1 MDCVPIVEIKAIK
14 YLHAPIF
21 FLAQIKAYSQSNQV
35 WNLRTQ
41 SPITMKKY
49 LDQTNFT
56 ILLYLSTI
64 NPKFTLLTWGMKNP
78 SQSHLF

>member
-41 SPITMKKY
+41 SPITMKKSRSNKFY
-49 LDQTNFT
+49 HSAVS
-56 ILLYLSTI
+56 LYNKSKIHSFDL
-64 NPKFTLLTWGMKNP
+64 GMKNP

>member
-14 YLHAPIF
+14 YQHAPIF
-21 FLAQIKAYSQSNQV
+21 CLAQINAYSQSHQL

-41 SPITMKKY
+41 SPITMKQY
-49 LDQTNFT
+49 LEKTNFT

-64 NPKFTLLTWGMKNP
+64 NPKFTLLTWGIKNP
-78 SQSHLF
+78 SQSHLS